1 MKNSLA
7 AKRYAKSLMGL
18 AQEKNN
24 LDSVYKDMMLI
35 NETIKTSNDL
45 NLLLKS
51 PVVNTAKKQ
60 QILLSVFGKHI
71 SELSILFL
79 DLISSKKRESLI
91 QLIASS
97 FIEQY
102 KNFKNI
108 IVTEVTSA
116 ISLDNKQ
123 LNSIVSLFENT
134 NNSTYEIVEKVS
146 PEIIGGFIIR
156 VGDKQIDA
164 SISKEL
170 RELKKTFTENPYIIE
185 Y

>member
-35 NETIKTSNDL
+35 NETIKKSNDL
-45 NLLLKS
+45 DLLLKS
-51 PVVNTAKKQ
+51 PVVNTDKKQ
-60 QILLSVFGKHI
+60 QILLAVFGKNI
-71 SELSILFL
+71 SKLSTLFL

-170 RELKKTFTENPYIIE
+170 RELKKTFNENPYIIE

>member
-35 NETIKTSNDL
+35 NETIKKSNDL
-45 NLLLKS
+45 DLLLKS
-51 PVVNTAKKQ
+51 PVVNTDKKQ
-60 QILLSVFGKHI
+60 QILLSVFGKNI
-71 SELSILFL
+71 SNLSTLFL

-97 FIEQY
+97 FIDQY

-116 ISLDNKQ
+116 ISLDKKQ

-170 RELKKTFTENPYIIE
+170 RELKKTFNENPYIIE

>member
-1 MKNSLA
+1 
-7 AKRYAKSLMGL
+7 
-18 AQEKNN
+18 
-24 LDSVYKDMMLI
+24 MLI
-35 NETIKTSNDL
+35 NETIKKSNDL
-45 NLLLKS
+45 DLLLKS
-51 PVVNTAKKQ
+51 PVVNTDKKQ
-60 QILLSVFGKHI
+60 QILLAVFGKNI
-71 SELSILFL
+71 SKLSTLFL

-170 RELKKTFTENPYIIE
+170 RELKKTFNENPYIIE

>member
-7 AKRYAKSLMGL
+7 AKRYAKSLISL

-24 LDSVYKDMMLI
+24 LDSVYKDMVLI
-35 NETIKTSNDL
+35 NETIKKSNDL

-60 QILLSVFGKHI
+60 QILLSVFGKNI

>member
-35 NETIKTSNDL
+35 NETIKKSNDL
-45 NLLLKS
+45 DLLLKS
-51 PVVNTAKKQ
+51 PVVNTDKKQ
-60 QILLSVFGKHI
+60 QILLAVFGNNI
-71 SELSILFL
+71 SNLSTLLL

-97 FIEQY
+97 FIDQY

-116 ISLDNKQ
+116 ISLDKKQ